1 LKKGRNGDS
10 QSSNGRSPS
19 PQGKATILAFAEF
32 QSDAQTSHQFG
43 VARSSINSWRQKLGQ
58 DPELY
63 RLWIEEIKKLK
74 KQRSQALV
82 KKAEELADAHQNSYK
97 KARQAAEGCI
107 DSFIELQKEAK
118 ERGENPVKAIPT
130 RDWKKFDIAVQSL
143 HTAIQ
148 GERQSQGLHHL
159 LNAQW
164 ASSALE
170 AMGYEI
176 LDPYE
181 QEELKPAKPPEEGED
196 GDIDTEATT
205 NEEED
210 A

>member
-1 LKKGRNGDS
+1 MGNKRNYDA
-10 QSSNGRSPS
+10 NGRSPTRD
-19 PQGKATILAFAEF
+19 GKATILAFAEF
-32 QSDAQTSHQFG
+32 QSDASVADQFG
-43 VARSSINSWRQKLGQ
+43 VSRAAMTRWRQKLEQ

-63 RLWIEEIKKLK
+63 RLWQKEVRKLK
-74 KQRSQALV
+74 RQRSQALV
-82 KKAEELADAHQNSYK
+82 KKAEELADVHLKCYT
-97 KARQAAEGCI
+97 KARQAASTFI
-107 DSFIELQKEAK
+107 DDFIELQKEARDK
-118 ERGENPVKAIPT
+118 GENPAKSISV
-130 RDWKKFDIAVQSL
+130 REWKKFDLAVQNM